1 MREARETFSP
11 EWARASKS
19 GAVEP
24 LVSAGIAGVT
34 QQILLWTSVG
44 LAVGRPAH
52 THTSS
57 RLAVRR
63 ARAHEKKQVYFTSI
77 LQFAASSLARREQPA
92 PRAPPTVQVF
102 PQLVSTFPSTL
113 SPCRRVADLIWESR
127 PLRLCPSFFSNTA
140 HSQIA
145 RGKLRSSETYI
156 VRTARRAFG
165 SDSLPRCR
173 ASKLSG
179 AG

>member
-34 QQILLWTSVG
+34 QQSLLWTSVG
-44 LAVGRPAH
+44 RLAVGGRPTH
-52 THTSS
+52 THAHLVS
-57 RLAVRR
+57 A
-63 ARAHEKKQVYFTSI
+63 ARAVETREKTS
-77 LQFAASSLARREQPA
+77 LQLARSAGAA

-102 PQLVSTFPSTL
+102 PQLGQHPQAPS
-113 SPCRRVADLIWESR
+113 RRVESPSRRSHRISPSAPLFQYGTFADRTW
-127 PLRLCPSFFSNTA
+127 
-140 HSQIA
+140 Q
-145 RGKLRSSETYI
+145 KRSSETYI

-179 AG
+179 AGWGQPREPVGSCL